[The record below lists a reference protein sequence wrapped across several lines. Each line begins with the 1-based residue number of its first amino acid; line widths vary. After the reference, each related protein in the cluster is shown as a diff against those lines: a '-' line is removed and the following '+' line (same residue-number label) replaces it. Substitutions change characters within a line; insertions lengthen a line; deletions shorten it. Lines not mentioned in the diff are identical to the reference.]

1 MKQQRFLRSRDPLL
15 GSTLAALMAT
25 FLCAS
30 LAQAVVKSDDFSDP
44 SSPDFGGAP
53 TNADG
58 TFVGGPIGI
67 WDGSWNMPNLAG
79 GSFDSNFTDTN
90 ALHIDDNGVTNI
102 GWEGGRSTAPLLWTT
117 VPAGKDFTATI
128 KISAQT
134 AGFWSAAGLVARA
147 ANSPTPPG
155 PSGGSPDLNA
165 DENFVTATTFRTD
178 SANPDE
184 GNTLNKRI
192 ENGAQLN
199 DNNFVI
205 GPLANDEPL
214 PNWIRLEKKAGGN
227 TYNTYASTDG
237 VNFQFQS
244 RVNPSAGNA
253 LKDASV
259 AMQVGPSFMTF
270 GGPGTGQAAPGSATL
285 DDFSIDIH
293 DPLPAPGAP
302 NLSTNPLTITVP
314 VGTLVQ
320 QLVSDSTGNQGPM
333 SWVRTADAGN
343 PARPASNPPLSAML
357 PGTQGGATAPPLPA
371 FPPFG
376 NSYFRWDTTGWN
388 TGTYLYTI
396 TATNDWGQVS
406 NPVLVTVNLTPEPA
420 TLTIALLGLIGGMG
434 LVRRYRT

>member
-1 MKQQRFLRSRDPLL
+1 M
-15 GSTLAALMAT
+15 T
-25 FLCAS
+25 FSCAS
-30 LAQAVVKSDDFSDP
+30 LAHAVVKSDDFSDP

-128 KISAQT
+128 KITAQT

-293 DPLPAPGAP
+293 DPLPALERRISRRVRSRLPS
-302 NLSTNPLTITVP
+302 LSVP
-314 VGTLVQ
+314 WC
-320 QLVSDSTGNQGPM
+320 SS
-333 SWVRTADAGN
+333 
-343 PARPASNPPLSAML
+343 
-357 PGTQGGATAPPLPA
+357 
-371 FPPFG
+371 
-376 NSYFRWDTTGWN
+376 
-388 TGTYLYTI
+388 
-396 TATNDWGQVS
+396 
-406 NPVLVTVNLTPEPA
+406 
-420 TLTIALLGLIGGMG
+420 
-434 LVRRYRT
+434 